1 MTNFLD
7 VVANSVNIQESLL
20 FYDYFDLVQKNIDL
34 NTLYKA
40 RGSKYITTLLYL
52 IRVPFRYEKALL
64 LGGLKDVFYDL
75 ILKLYDIDQELAIR
89 ILKNTIYWKDLLN
102 IWAKI
107 NKMNIDKK
115 EKFAKYDFLIRS
127 IRHIINDQR
136 SIDLKK
142 VKSGDYNISL
152 LGKYCVAENSHF
164 DNKAYWY
171 NITQDG
177 LKKDLHVSFMIR
189 DRLHVA
195 SGSKRSNYPETKT
208 VPFKTKKIWRKDNAL
223 LKQVL
228 NIPEISLCSKD
239 YEELEEMF
247 IPNICYKK
255 NYSIM
260 KQNKI
265 DKKKNSY
272 GSLVEKVIDSIND
285 VASYS
290 YSE

>member
-1 MTNFLD
+1 MTNFLIK
-7 VVANSVNIQESLL
+7 VANSLNIEESLL
-20 FYDYFDLVQKNIDL
+20 IDDYFRLIKNDINF
-34 NTLYKA
+34 NTLYNV
-40 RGSKYITTLLYL
+40 RGTKYIATLLYL
-52 IRVPFRYEKALL
+52 IRIPFIFETHTSSQFLD
-64 LGGLKDVFYDL
+64 GLKNVYYDL
-75 ILKLYDIDQELAIR
+75 ILKLYDLDQDLTIS

-115 EKFAKYDFLIRS
+115 EKFAKYDFLIRN
-127 IRHIINDQR
+127 IRKIINNKR

-195 SGSKRSNYPETKT
+195 SGSKRSKYPETKT

-228 NIPEISLCSKD
+228 NKD
-239 YEELEEMF
+239 YEDLEDMF
-247 IPNICYKK
+247 IPNLCYKK

-265 DKKKNSY
+265 DKKKKTY
-272 GSLVEKVIDSIND
+272 GCLVEKVIDCIND
-285 VASYS
+285 VASSYS